1 MSKNK
6 QPSVRLPP
14 LPDGAPGRPK
24 DNRYKEQYG
33 VIVICEDEKK
43 QERVFDALVA
53 LSESPLKLR
62 VVVT

>member
-1 MSKNK
+1 MSDKE

-14 LPDGAPGRPK
+14 LPEGAPGRPK

-33 VIVICEDEKK
+33 VIVICENEEK
-43 QERVFDALVA
+43 QERVYKALLA